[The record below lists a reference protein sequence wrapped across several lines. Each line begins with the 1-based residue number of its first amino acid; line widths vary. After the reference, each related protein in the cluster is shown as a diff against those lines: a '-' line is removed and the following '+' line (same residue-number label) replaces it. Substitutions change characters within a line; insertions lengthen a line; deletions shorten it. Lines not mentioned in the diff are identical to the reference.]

1 MRPLFYQNPV
11 ALHPAAHG
19 GAGLAEA
26 LDYGFARK
34 TNAIPIS
41 LSEIPLAALS
51 YPIAF
56 TTEGGARPVAVV
68 GLRDDENLF
77 VGADGGWLAGAY
89 VPAYVRRYP
98 FILAEYGEGEGLGV
112 QLCIEDHPEILVQG
126 AGQPLFADGEPS
138 RLVKSAFDFC
148 KSVRAADLATA
159 PFVEALVACG
169 VLEGRAATV
178 QLPAGGDL
186 KMAGFATI
194 DEAKLRSLPDAAFLL
209 LRRQG
214 WMGAIYAQM
223 HSALNWGRLG
233 DMLVSN
239 DR

>member
-11 ALHPAAHG
+11 ALHPNAHG
-19 GAGLAEA
+19 AAGLVDE

-56 TTEGGARPVAVV
+56 TIEGGARPVAIV

-77 VGADGGWLAGAY
+77 VDRDGGWLAGAY

-98 FILAEYGEGEGLGV
+98 FILAEYGEGEDLGV
-112 QLCIEDHPEILVQG
+112 QLCIEDHPEILVHG

-148 KSVRAADLATA
+148 KSLRAADLATA
-159 PFVEALVACG
+159 PFRLWWPARSLTAAPRPSNCP
-169 VLEGRAATV
+169 RAAT
-178 QLPAGGDL
+178 
-186 KMAGFATI
+186 
-194 DEAKLRSLPDAAFLL
+194 
-209 LRRQG
+209 
-214 WMGAIYAQM
+214 
-223 HSALNWGRLG
+223 
-233 DMLVSN
+233 
-239 DR
+239 

>member
-19 GAGLAEA
+19 AAGLAEA
-26 LDYGFARK
+26 FDYGFARK

-41 LSEIPLAALS
+41 LSEIPAASLS

-68 GLRDDENLF
+68 GLREDENLF
-77 VGADGGWLAGAY
+77 VDEQGNWQTGAY

-98 FILAEYGEGEGLGV
+98 FILAEYGEGGGV
-112 QLCIEDHPEILVQG
+112 QLCIENDPEVLVAEG
-126 AGQPLFADGEPS
+126 GRPLFFDGEPS
-138 RLVKSAFDFC
+138 RLVRSAFDLC
-148 KSVRAADLATA
+148 KSLRAADLATS

-169 VLEGRAATV
+169 VLEGRSAII

-194 DEAKLRSLPDAAFLL
+194 DEAKLRALPEEAFLL

-214 WMGAIYAQM
+214 WLSAIYAQI
-223 HSALNWGRLG
+223 HSTLNWAKLG

>member
-19 GAGLAEA
+19 AAGLAEA

-41 LSEIPLAALS
+41 LSESPIAALS

-77 VGADGGWLAGAY
+77 VDTDGNWLQGAY

-98 FILAEYGEGEGLGV
+98 FILAEYGEGEGV
-112 QLCIEDHPEILVQG
+112 QLCIENDPEVLVPEG
-126 AGQPLFADGEPS
+126 GRPLFSDGEPS
-138 RLVKSAFDFC
+138 RLVRSAFDLC
-148 KSVRAADLATA
+148 KSLRAADLATA
-159 PFVEALVACG
+159 PFVEALLACG

-178 QLPAGGDL
+178 KLPTGGDVT
-186 KMAGFATI
+186 MAGFATI
-194 DEAKLRSLPDAAFLL
+194 DEAKLRALPDEAFLL

-214 WMGAIYAQM
+214 WMSAVYAQIQ
-223 HSALNWGRLG
+223 STLNWARLG